1 MPNTY
6 AKYRNPKTVSTF
18 YGFKIGRIGKG
29 RKVAYIQHIECVDG
43 TVKHIPHFTAKIK
56 KY

>member
-6 AKYRNPKTVSTF
+6 AKYKSPKTVSTF
-18 YGFKIGRIGKG
+18 YRFKIGRIGKG
-29 RKVAYIQHIECVDG
+29 RKVAYIQHIECADG

>member
-6 AKYRNPKTVSTF
+6 AKYRNPKKVSI
-18 YGFKIGRIGKG
+18 KIGRIGKG
-29 RKVAYIQHIECVDG
+29 RKVAYIQHIECADG
-43 TVKHIPHFTAKIK
+43 TIKHIPHFTAKIK

>member
-6 AKYRNPKTVSTF
+6 AKYRNPKNVSIL
-18 YGFKIGRIGKG
+18 YEFKIGRIGKG
-29 RKVAYIQHIECVDG
+29 RKVAYIQHIECADG

>member
-6 AKYRNPKTVSTF
+6 AKYRNPKNVSIL

-29 RKVAYIQHIECVDG
+29 RKVAYIQHIKCKDG
-43 TVKHIPHFTAKIK
+43 TVKHISHFTAKIK